1 MNAQALDSA
10 LMRREDLSARLVSAY
25 AHAVY
30 FVDHTIQ
37 QLRLAGEAIPLS
49 AVSRVVQDLVD
60 LQGIMPRRFLR
71 LVRAKAVTDEY
82 WGHHAANVAVLA
94 ITFAARLGLPK
105 GRRHDIG
112 MAALF
117 HDVGMAAIP
126 PALLERGGK
135 LDSRA
140 QSALKASPLFAARA
154 ILRDRDV
161 QYPAL
166 ERAMAVYECHLDLVP
181 PEGALPDIGLAGRIL
196 AICESFDALTT
207 DRPFRA
213 AHSPEQALRVMTTE
227 QVFRFDPHL
236 VDLLPMVLEPLF
248 RRS

>member
-1 MNAQALDSA
+1 MNAQALESA
-10 LMRREDLSARLVSAY
+10 AMRHEELSARLVGAY

-37 QLRLAGEAIPLS
+37 QLRLAGEGIPLS

-60 LQGIMPRRFLR
+60 LQRILPRRFLR
-71 LVRAKAVTDEY
+71 LVRAKAATDEY

-94 ITFAARLGLPK
+94 ITFAARLGLSK
-105 GRRHDIG
+105 RRRHELG

-126 PALLERGGK
+126 PALLDRGGK
-135 LDSRA
+135 LDARA
-140 QSALKASPLFAARA
+140 QSALRASPLFAARA
-154 ILRDRDV
+154 ILRDREV
-161 QYPAL
+161 TYPAL

-181 PEGALPDIGLAGRIL
+181 AEGALPDIGLAGRIL

-207 DRPFRA
+207 DRPFRP
-213 AHSPEQALRVMTTE
+213 AHSPDQALRVMTTE

-236 VDLLPMVLEPLF
+236 VDLLPVIIEPLLKG
-248 RRS
+248 S